1 MRVLLAGL
9 AGAVAM
15 FIWTA
20 IAHVATP
27 LGTIGFSQIPNE
39 AGVVQAMDSAIGA
52 KPGLYFFPWVAPN
65 DRKMMEKVAAAERA
79 HGHGLLLY
87 HGPGQNIDS
96 DMSPMLI
103 KEFLKQFVQAL
114 IAAWIVSMLA
124 VGYVTRVLV
133 VTVIGVSAG
142 IATNVSY
149 WNWYGFPM
157 DYTEVQVLIEI
168 VSGFVAG
175 LAIAAIVRPSGI
187 GVRT

>member
-133 VTVIGVSAG
+133 VTLIGVSAG

>member
-1 MRVLLAGL
+1 MRILLAGL

-15 FIWTA
+15 FVWTS

-39 AGVVQAMDSAIGA
+39 PAVLQAMDSAIGA

-65 DRKMMEKVAAAERA
+65 DPKMMEKVNAAEKA

-96 DMSPMLI
+96 DMAPMLI
-103 KEFLKQFVQAL
+103 KEFLKQFAQAL

-124 VGYVTRVLV
+124 AGFVTRMLV
-133 VTVIGVSAG
+133 VTLIGVSAG
-142 IATNVSY
+142 IATNISY
-149 WNWYGFPM
+149 WNWYGFPLN
-157 DYTEVQVLIEI
+157 YTEVQILIEV
-168 VSGFVAG
+168 VSGLVAG
-175 LAIAAIVRPSGI
+175 LAIAAIIRP
-187 GVRT
+187 RAA